1 MIYNINTLNLRPD
14 LFMSEQNPNHN
25 SDQSLTDKE
34 IELITDRIMVRLNID
49 STSEFTIDQEWIK
62 QKIIEEK
69 ETRNTRKRI
78 IERIVGTVGA
88 AGVLGLLGW
97 IGHMIII
104 QFTQM
109 SSKTS
114 QILHDAIQV
123 GGKS

>member
-1 MIYNINTLNLRPD
+1 MIYNTDTLNLRLD
-14 LFMSEQNPNHN
+14 LFMSEQNPKHN